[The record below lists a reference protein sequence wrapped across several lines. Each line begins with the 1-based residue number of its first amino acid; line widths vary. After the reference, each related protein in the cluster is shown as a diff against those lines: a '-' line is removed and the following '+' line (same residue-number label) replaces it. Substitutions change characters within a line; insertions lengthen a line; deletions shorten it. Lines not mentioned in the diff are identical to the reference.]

1 MLLNNCTATTST
13 KNISSNSLDNPF
25 INKGFSLIY
34 NDKFYYD
41 KVISK
46 KIDERSLIIFQKN
59 LKKNTIVKITNILNN
74 KSIIG
79 TVGSNAD
86 YPLFNNA
93 VLSLR
98 IADEIGLNENEP
110 YVEILEVLEDA
121 IFVAKRAK
129 TFEEEKKVADKAPVN
144 NINISDLN
152 TKQTNTKN
160 ELNKNFSYE
169 IKIADFYFNDT
180 ASLLINRIVKE
191 TLIKDA
197 KIKKINEKK
206 YRVYAGPFNNIN
218 SLQKSFNDI
227 SILEFENIEIIKKM
241 IKLRLITLLLT
252 LLLTANANAA
262 FDVKARTAILQD
274 YLSGEILFEKD
285 ADKSIYPASMTKIM
299 TAIIAFDLIRSGDL
313 NLDEKFLISE
323 NAWRLSSA
331 GYSSMFIMVGDEVSV
346 ENLLRGIIVA
356 SGNDACVSLAEGIAG
371 TEDEFAVMMTAKAK
385 EIGMDNTNFANSSGI
400 NNTEN
405 VSTVR
410 DIMIMSRYLI
420 KEFPEEYKYFAEK
433 EFTWDRTGGDPI
445 TQGNRNPLLYK
456 SLGADGIKTGY
467 LAVEKYSLA
476 SSVERN
482 GRRLIAVGSGFNTK
496 NDRSRES
503 AKLLTW
509 GLTNF
514 DLVEITRANTPI
526 EDIGVWLGKKDTVK
540 TYIKNDIYKTIPK
553 AKKRL
558 LKLSLNYNGPIQAP
572 IKKDDILGKLKLTY
586 NGDLIEEYDL
596 LAYEDVKKLNVF
608 SRLMKSINFLIWG
621 DV

>member
-1 MLLNNCTATTST
+1 
-13 KNISSNSLDNPF
+13 
-25 INKGFSLIY
+25 
-34 NDKFYYD
+34 
-41 KVISK
+41 
-46 KIDERSLIIFQKN
+46 
-59 LKKNTIVKITNILNN
+59 
-74 KSIIG
+74 
-79 TVGSNAD
+79 
-86 YPLFNNA
+86 
-93 VLSLR
+93 
-98 IADEIGLNENEP
+98 
-110 YVEILEVLEDA
+110 
-121 IFVAKRAK
+121 
-129 TFEEEKKVADKAPVN
+129 
-144 NINISDLN
+144 
-152 TKQTNTKN
+152 
-160 ELNKNFSYE
+160 
-169 IKIADFYFNDT
+169 
-180 ASLLINRIVKE
+180 
-191 TLIKDA
+191 
-197 KIKKINEKK
+197 
-206 YRVYAGPFNNIN
+206 
-218 SLQKSFNDI
+218 
-227 SILEFENIEIIKKM
+227 M
-241 IKLRLITLLLT
+241 IKLRLITILLT
-252 LLLTANANAA
+252 LLLTANSNAA

-299 TAIIAFDLIRSGDL
+299 TTIIAFDLIRSGDL
-313 NLDEKFLISE
+313 NLDEKFLVSE

-346 ENLLRGIIVA
+346 ENLLKGIIIA
-356 SGNDACVSLAEGIAG
+356 SGNDACVALAEGIAG

-385 EIGMDNTNFANSSGI
+385 ELGMDNTNFANSSGI

-410 DIMIMSRYLI
+410 DIMLMSRYLI

-514 DLVEITRANTPI
+514 DLVEITKANTPI
-526 EDIGVWLGKKDTVK
+526 EDIDVWLGKKDTVK

-558 LKLSLNYNGPIQAP
+558 LKVSLNYNGPIQAP
-572 IKKDDILGKLKLTY
+572 IKKDDILGKLKLSY
-586 NGDLIEEYDL
+586 DGELIEEYDL

>member
-1 MLLNNCTATTST
+1 
-13 KNISSNSLDNPF
+13 
-25 INKGFSLIY
+25 
-34 NDKFYYD
+34 
-41 KVISK
+41 
-46 KIDERSLIIFQKN
+46 
-59 LKKNTIVKITNILNN
+59 
-74 KSIIG
+74 
-79 TVGSNAD
+79 
-86 YPLFNNA
+86 
-93 VLSLR
+93 
-98 IADEIGLNENEP
+98 
-110 YVEILEVLEDA
+110 
-121 IFVAKRAK
+121 
-129 TFEEEKKVADKAPVN
+129 
-144 NINISDLN
+144 
-152 TKQTNTKN
+152 
-160 ELNKNFSYE
+160 
-169 IKIADFYFNDT
+169 
-180 ASLLINRIVKE
+180 
-191 TLIKDA
+191 
-197 KIKKINEKK
+197 
-206 YRVYAGPFNNIN
+206 
-218 SLQKSFNDI
+218 
-227 SILEFENIEIIKKM
+227 M
-241 IKLRLITLLLT
+241 IKLKLITILLT
-252 LLLTANANAA
+252 FLLTANSNAA

-313 NLDEKFLISE
+313 NLNEKFLVSE

-346 ENLLRGIIVA
+346 ENLLKGIIIA
-356 SGNDACVSLAEGIAG
+356 SGNDACVALAEGIAG

-385 EIGMDNTNFANSSGI
+385 ELGMENTNFANSSGI

-410 DIMIMSRYLI
+410 DIMLMSRYLI

-456 SLGADGIKTGY
+456 SLAADGIKTGY

-514 DLVEITRANTPI
+514 DLVEIAKANTPI
-526 EDIGVWLGKKDTVK
+526 EDIDVWLGKKDTVK

-558 LKLSLNYNGPIQAP
+558 LQVSLNYNGPIQAP
-572 IKKDDILGKLKLTY
+572 IKKDDILGNLKLTFD
-586 NGDLIEEYDL
+586 GELIGKYDL

>member
-1 MLLNNCTATTST
+1 
-13 KNISSNSLDNPF
+13 
-25 INKGFSLIY
+25 
-34 NDKFYYD
+34 
-41 KVISK
+41 
-46 KIDERSLIIFQKN
+46 
-59 LKKNTIVKITNILNN
+59 
-74 KSIIG
+74 
-79 TVGSNAD
+79 
-86 YPLFNNA
+86 
-93 VLSLR
+93 
-98 IADEIGLNENEP
+98 
-110 YVEILEVLEDA
+110 
-121 IFVAKRAK
+121 
-129 TFEEEKKVADKAPVN
+129 
-144 NINISDLN
+144 
-152 TKQTNTKN
+152 
-160 ELNKNFSYE
+160 
-169 IKIADFYFNDT
+169 
-180 ASLLINRIVKE
+180 
-191 TLIKDA
+191 
-197 KIKKINEKK
+197 
-206 YRVYAGPFNNIN
+206 
-218 SLQKSFNDI
+218 
-227 SILEFENIEIIKKM
+227 M
-241 IKLRLITLLLT
+241 IKLRFITILLT

-313 NLDEKFLISE
+313 SLDEKFLVSE

-356 SGNDACVSLAEGIAG
+356 SGNDACVALAEGIAG
-371 TEDEFAVMMTAKAK
+371 TEDEFAAMMTAKAK
-385 EIGMDNTNFANSSGI
+385 EIGMNNTNFANSSGI
-400 NNTEN
+400 NDTEN
-405 VSTVR
+405 LSTVR
-410 DIMIMSRYLI
+410 DIMLMSNYLI

-514 DLVEITRANTPI
+514 DLVEITKANTPI
-526 EDIGVWLGKKDTVK
+526 EDIDVWLGKKDTVK

-558 LKLSLNYNGPIQAP
+558 LKVSLNYNGPIQAP
-572 IKKDDILGKLKLTY
+572 IKKDDILGKLKLIFD
-586 NGDLIEEYDL
+586 GELIEEYDL